1 MKNILTILVFAFS
14 SFSIHA
20 QSARYTEFMKINI
33 AQLDSAKTP
42 DNFQDIAN
50 NFERIATAE
59 KEQWHP
65 WYYAAYSLAMK
76 SFIIK
81 DKSQVDG
88 ICDKADE
95 YLSIAESLSNNN
107 SEITTMK
114 AMLLESRMSVDQSR
128 GMTLGPRTSTLLQ
141 KAIKEEPLNNPR
153 ALTQMAQ
160 MTYYTPVAFGGGKE
174 PGLVYLKKA
183 VEAYDTFKP
192 ASELDPNW
200 GKNYAKQL
208 LEEWV
213 NN

>member
-1 MKNILTILVFAFS
+1 MKTISTILLFVFAATTM
-14 SFSIHA
+14 HA
-20 QSARYTEFMKINI
+20 QSARYTEFMKQNM
-33 AQLDSAKTP
+33 AKLDSAKST
-42 DNFQDIAN
+42 DDFQNIAN

-59 KEQWHP
+59 KDQWHP

-95 YLSIAESLSNNN
+95 FLSMAESVSNNN
-107 SEITTMK
+107 SEITTLK

-141 KAIKEEPLNNPR
+141 KAMNEEPANNPR

-160 MTYYTPVAFGGGKE
+160 MTYYTPAAFGGGKE

-183 VEAYDTFKP
+183 VAAYDTFKP
-192 ASELDPNW
+192 AGELDPNW
-200 GKNYAKQL
+200 GKGYAVQL
-208 LEEWV
+208 LTEWSK
-213 NN
+213 

>member
-1 MKNILTILVFAFS
+1 MKTITTLLLFVLATTATHS
-14 SFSIHA
+14 
-20 QSARYTEFMKINI
+20 QNARYTEFMKQNI
-33 AQLDSAKTP
+33 MKLDSAKTP
-42 DNFQDIAN
+42 EDFQTLAN
-50 NFERIATAE
+50 NFERIAAAE
-59 KEQWHP
+59 KDQWHP
-65 WYYAAYSLAMK
+65 YYYAAYSLAMK

-95 YLSIAESLSNNN
+95 YVSMAESLNNNN

-114 AMLLESRMSVDQSR
+114 AMLLESRMGVDQSR

-174 PGLVYLKKA
+174 PGIVYLKKA

-192 ASELDPNW
+192 ANDLDPNW
-200 GKNYAKQL
+200 GKKYAQEL
-208 LEEWV
+208 LAEWSK
-213 NN
+213 